1 MSTVAIIV
9 AAGSGNRAG
18 GKVPKQW
25 RTIAGKLVVDWSIDA
40 FKNHDLVDFVI
51 VVLPPNKTLDRND
64 VITCAGGNSRSIS
77 VYNGLI
83 AAKNLSPNKVLI
95 HDVARP
101 AVSEDIIT
109 DIILAINEETGAAPG
124 LPISDAIWKVSDG
137 KIEKTLN
144 RNFIFRAQTP
154 QGFPY
159 SKILKAHENQSDQS
173 AFDDV
178 ELAKKFGLKV
188 IFKIGHRDNMK
199 ITTPEDFSKISKIL
213 TEKLDKN
220 NKERFRLNDRH

>member
-9 AAGSGNRAG
+9 AAGKGNRAG

-25 RTIAGKLVVDWSIDA
+25 RTIGGKLVVDWSIDA
-40 FKNHDLVDFVI
+40 FKNHDLVDNVI
-51 VVLPPNKTLDRND
+51 VVLPPNKTLHRND
-64 VITCAGGNSRSIS
+64 VITCAGGHSRSLS

-83 AAKNLSPNKVLI
+83 AAKNLSPDKVLI

-101 AVSEDIIT
+101 AVSEEIIT

-137 KIEKTLN
+137 EVEKTLD

-159 SKILKAHENQSDQS
+159 SKILLAHEDQSDQR

-178 ELAKKFGLKV
+178 ELAKKIGLK
-188 IFKIGHRDNMK
+188 IILKTGHRDNMK
-199 ITTPEDFSKISKIL
+199 ITTPEDFLEMSKIL
-213 TEKLDKN
+213 IKKVGYKIIKKVLD
-220 NKERFRLNDRH
+220 

>member
-9 AAGSGNRAG
+9 AAGKGNRAG
-18 GKVPKQW
+18 GKVAKQW

-51 VVLPPNKTLDRND
+51 VVLPPDKTLNRND
-64 VITCAGGNSRSIS
+64 VITCAGGQSRSIS
-77 VYNGLI
+77 VYNGLK
-83 AAKNLSPNKVLI
+83 AAKNLSPDKVLI

-109 DIILAINEETGAAPG
+109 DIILAIDEETGAAPG
-124 LPISDAIWKVSDG
+124 LPISDAIWKVSDEE
-137 KIEKTLN
+137 IEKTLD

-159 SKILKAHENQSDQS
+159 SKILKAHEDQSDNN

-178 ELAKKFGLKV
+178 ELAKKIGLRVVLKT
-188 IFKIGHRDNMK
+188 GHKDNMK
-199 ITTPEDFSKISKIL
+199 ITKPEDFLKMSKIL
-213 TEKLDKN
+213 VKKVGYKIIKKVLD
-220 NKERFRLNDRH
+220 

>member
-1 MSTVAIIV
+1 MCGDLMSTVAIIV

-51 VVLPPNKTLDRND
+51 VVLPANKTLDRND
-64 VITCAGGNSRSIS
+64 VITCAGGKSRSIS

-83 AAKNLSPNKVLI
+83 AAKNLSPDKVLI

-188 IFKIGHRDNMK
+188 IFKIGNRDNMK
-199 ITTPEDFSKISKIL
+199 ITMPEDFAKISKIL
-213 TEKLDKN
+213 TEKLDK
-220 NKERFRLNDRH
+220 K

>member
-1 MSTVAIIV
+1 MTTVAIIV
-9 AAGSGNRAG
+9 AAGKGNRAG
-18 GKVPKQW
+18 GKVAKQW
-25 RTIAGKLVVDWSIDA
+25 RTLAGKLVVDWSIDA

-51 VVLPPNKTLDRND
+51 VVLPPDKILNRND
-64 VITCAGGNSRSIS
+64 VITCTGGQTRSIS

-83 AAKNLSPNKVLI
+83 AAKNLSPDKVLI

-109 DIILAINEETGAAPG
+109 DIILAIDEETGAAPG
-124 LPISDAIWKVSDG
+124 LPISDAIWKVSDEE
-137 KIEKTLN
+137 IEKTLD

-159 SKILKAHENQSDQS
+159 SKILKAHEDQSDNN

-178 ELAKKFGLKV
+178 ELAKKIGLRVVLKT
-188 IFKIGHRDNMK
+188 GHKDNMK
-199 ITTPEDFSKISKIL
+199 ITKPEDFLKMSKIL
-213 TEKLDKN
+213 VRKVGFKIIKKVLE
-220 NKERFRLNDRH
+220 

>member
-9 AAGSGNRAG
+9 AAGKGIRAG

-40 FKNHDLVDFVI
+40 FKNHDLVDFVV

-64 VITCAGGNSRSIS
+64 VITCTGGNSRSVS

-83 AAKNLSPNKVLI
+83 AAKNFAPDKVLI

-137 KIEKTLN
+137 EIEKTI
-144 RNFIFRAQTP
+144 RPF
-154 QGFPY
+154 
-159 SKILKAHENQSDQS
+159 
-173 AFDDV
+173 
-178 ELAKKFGLKV
+178 
-188 IFKIGHRDNMK
+188 
-199 ITTPEDFSKISKIL
+199 
-213 TEKLDKN
+213 
-220 NKERFRLNDRH
+220 

>member
-1 MSTVAIIV
+1 M
-9 AAGSGNRAG
+9 
-18 GKVPKQW
+18 
-25 RTIAGKLVVDWSIDA
+25 
-40 FKNHDLVDFVI
+40 
-51 VVLPPNKTLDRND
+51 
-64 VITCAGGNSRSIS
+64 
-77 VYNGLI
+77 
-83 AAKNLSPNKVLI
+83 I

-109 DIILAINEETGAAPG
+109 DIILAIDEETGAAPG

-137 KIEKTLN
+137 EIEKTLD

-159 SKILKAHENQSDQS
+159 SKILKAHEDQSGQS

-188 IFKIGHRDNMK
+188 ILKTGHSDNMK
-199 ITTPEDFSKISKIL
+199 ITTPEDFIKMSKIL
-213 TEKLDKN
+213 VKKVGYKIIKKVLD
-220 NKERFRLNDRH
+220 

>member
-9 AAGSGNRAG
+9 AAGNGNRAG

-25 RTIAGKLVVDWSIDA
+25 RKIAGKLVVDWSIDA
-40 FKNHDLVDFVI
+40 FKNHNLIDFVI
-51 VVLPPNKTLDRND
+51 VVLPPSKTLHRND
-64 VITCAGGNSRSIS
+64 VITCVGGNSRSLS

-83 AAKNLSPNKVLI
+83 AAKSLSPDKVLI

-109 DIILAINEETGAAPG
+109 EIILAINEETGAAPG
-124 LPISDAIWKVSDG
+124 LPLSDAIWKVSDG
-137 KIEKTLN
+137 EIEKTLD
-144 RNFIFRAQTP
+144 RNFLIRAQTP

-159 SKILKAHENQSDQS
+159 SKILNAHENQSEQM

-188 IFKIGHRDNMK
+188 ILKTGNRDNMK
-199 ITTPEDFSKISKIL
+199 ITTPEDFLKMSKIL
-213 TEKLDKN
+213 VKKVKSKIIKKVLD
-220 NKERFRLNDRH
+220 

>member
-9 AAGSGNRAG
+9 AAGKGNRAG

-25 RTIAGKLVVDWSIDA
+25 RKIAGKLVVDWSIDA
-40 FKNHDLVDFVI
+40 FKNHDLVDNVI
-51 VVLPPNKTLDRND
+51 VVLPPNKILHRND
-64 VITCAGGNSRSIS
+64 VITCAGGHSRSLS

-83 AAKNLSPNKVLI
+83 AAKNLSPDKVLI

-109 DIILAINEETGAAPG
+109 NIILAINEETGAAPG

-137 KIEKTLN
+137 EIEKTLD

-159 SKILKAHENQSDQS
+159 SKILKAHEEQSDQM

-178 ELAKKFGLKV
+178 ELANKIGLKV
-188 IFKIGHRDNMK
+188 ILKTGHRDNMK
-199 ITTPEDFSKISKIL
+199 ITTPEDFLKMSKIIVKKVGYKII
-213 TEKLDKN
+213 KKVLD
-220 NKERFRLNDRH
+220 

>member
-9 AAGSGNRAG
+9 AAGNGNRAG

-40 FKNHDLVDFVI
+40 FKNHNLIDFVI
-51 VVLPPNKTLDRND
+51 VVLPPSKTLHRND
-64 VITCAGGNSRSIS
+64 VITCVGGNSRSLS

-83 AAKNLSPNKVLI
+83 AAKNLSPDKVLI

-109 DIILAINEETGAAPG
+109 EIILAINEETGAAPG
-124 LPISDAIWKVSDG
+124 LPLSDAIWKVSDG
-137 KIEKTLN
+137 EIEKTLD
-144 RNFIFRAQTP
+144 RNFLIRAQTP

-159 SKILKAHENQSDQS
+159 SKILNAHENQSEQM

-188 IFKIGHRDNMK
+188 ILKTGHRDNMK
-199 ITTPEDFSKISKIL
+199 ITTPEDFLKMSKIL
-213 TEKLDKN
+213 IKKVKSKIIKKVLD
-220 NKERFRLNDRH
+220 

>member
-9 AAGSGNRAG
+9 AAGKGNRAG

-40 FKNHDLVDFVI
+40 FKNHGLVDNVI
-51 VVLPPNKTLDRND
+51 VVLPPNKTLHRND
-64 VITCAGGNSRSIS
+64 VITCAGGHSRSLS

-83 AAKNLSPNKVLI
+83 AAKNLSPDKVLI

-109 DIILAINEETGAAPG
+109 NIILAINEETGAAPG

-137 KIEKTLN
+137 EIEKTLD

-159 SKILKAHENQSDQS
+159 SKILKAHEEQSDQM

-178 ELAKKFGLKV
+178 ELANKIGLKV
-188 IFKIGHRDNMK
+188 ILKTGHRDNMK
-199 ITTPEDFSKISKIL
+199 ITTPEDFLKMSKIIVKKVGYKII
-213 TEKLDKN
+213 KKVLD
-220 NKERFRLNDRH
+220 

>member
-9 AAGSGNRAG
+9 AAGKGNRAG
-18 GKVPKQW
+18 GKVAKQW

-51 VVLPPNKTLDRND
+51 VVLPPDKTLNRND
-64 VITCAGGNSRSIS
+64 VITCAGGQSRSIS
-77 VYNGLI
+77 VYNGLK
-83 AAKNLSPNKVLI
+83 AAKNLSPDKVLI

-109 DIILAINEETGAAPG
+109 DIILAIDEETGAAPG
-124 LPISDAIWKVSDG
+124 LPISDAIWKVSDEE
-137 KIEKTLN
+137 IEKTLD

-159 SKILKAHENQSDQS
+159 SKILKAHEEQSDHNT
-173 AFDDV
+173 FDDV
-178 ELAKKFGLKV
+178 ELAKTIGLRVVLKT
-188 IFKIGHRDNMK
+188 GHKDNMK
-199 ITTPEDFSKISKIL
+199 ITKPEDFLKMSKIL
-213 TEKLDKN
+213 VKKVGYKIIKKVLD
-220 NKERFRLNDRH
+220 

>member
-9 AAGSGNRAG
+9 AAGKGNRAG

-25 RTIAGKLVVDWSIDA
+25 RTIGGKLVVDWSIDA
-40 FKNHDLVDFVI
+40 FKNHDLVDNVI
-51 VVLPPNKTLDRND
+51 VVLPPNKTLHRND

-77 VYNGLI
+77 VHNGLM
-83 AAKNLSPNKVLI
+83 AAKILSPKKVLI

-109 DIILAINEETGAAPG
+109 SIILAVNEETGAAPG

-137 KIEKTLN
+137 EIEKTLD

-159 SKILKAHENQSDQS
+159 SKILKAHEEQSDQM

-178 ELAKKFGLKV
+178 ELANKIGLKV
-188 IFKIGHRDNMK
+188 ILKTGHRDNMK
-199 ITTPEDFSKISKIL
+199 ITTPEDFLKMSKIIVKKVGYKII
-213 TEKLDKN
+213 KKVLD
-220 NKERFRLNDRH
+220 

>member
-9 AAGSGNRAG
+9 AAGKGNRAG

-40 FKNHDLVDFVI
+40 FKNHDLVDFVV
-51 VVLPPNKTLDRND
+51 VVLPPNKTLDRSD
-64 VITCAGGNSRSIS
+64 VITCTGGNSRPAS
-77 VYNGLI
+77 VYKGLI
-83 AAKNLSPNKVLI
+83 TAKKLSPDKVLI

-137 KIEKTLN
+137 EIEKTLD
-144 RNFIFRAQTP
+144 RNYIYRAQTP

-159 SKILKAHENQSDQS
+159 SKILKAHEDESSQN

-178 ELAKKFGLKV
+178 ELAKKIGLKV
-188 IFKIGHRDNMK
+188 ILKTGHTDNMK
-199 ITTPEDFSKISKIL
+199 ITTPEDFIKMSQILIKKIGYKII
-213 TEKLDKN
+213 KKV
-220 NKERFRLNDRH
+220 LN

>member
-1 MSTVAIIV
+1 MCGDLMSTVAIIV

-51 VVLPPNKTLDRND
+51 VVLPANKTLDRND
-64 VITCAGGNSRSIS
+64 VITCAGGKSRSIS

-83 AAKNLSPNKVLI
+83 AAKNLSPDKVLI

-188 IFKIGHRDNMK
+188 IFKIGNRDNMK
-199 ITTPEDFSKISKIL
+199 ITMPEDFAKISKIL
-213 TEKLDKN
+213 IEKLDK
-220 NKERFRLNDRH
+220 K

>member
-1 MSTVAIIV
+1 MSTIAIIV
-9 AAGSGNRAG
+9 AAGKGNRAG

-25 RTIAGKLVVDWSIDA
+25 RKIAGKLVIDWSIDA
-40 FKNHDLVDFVI
+40 FKNHVLVDFVI
-51 VVLPPNKTLDRND
+51 VVLPPNKTLDRKD
-64 VITCAGGNSRSIS
+64 VITCAGGNSRSTS

-83 AAKNLSPNKVLI
+83 AAKNLSPDKVLI

-109 DIILAINEETGAAPG
+109 DIILAIDEETGAAPG
-124 LPISDAIWKVSDG
+124 LPISDAVWKVSDEE
-137 KIEKTLN
+137 IEKTLD

-159 SKILKAHENQSDQS
+159 SKILKAHEDQSDNN

-178 ELAKKFGLKV
+178 ELAKKIGLRVVLKT
-188 IFKIGHRDNMK
+188 GHKDNMK
-199 ITTPEDFSKISKIL
+199 ITKPEDFLKMSKIL
-213 TEKLDKN
+213 IKKVGFKIIKKVLE
-220 NKERFRLNDRH
+220 

>member
-9 AAGSGNRAG
+9 AAGKGNRAG

-25 RTIAGKLVVDWSIDA
+25 RTIGGKLVVDWSIDA
-40 FKNHDLVDFVI
+40 FKNHDLVDNVI
-51 VVLPPNKTLDRND
+51 VVLPPNKTLHRND
-64 VITCAGGNSRSIS
+64 VITCAGGHSRSLS

-83 AAKNLSPNKVLI
+83 AAKNLSPDKVLI

-137 KIEKTLN
+137 QIEKTLD

-159 SKILKAHENQSDQS
+159 SKIIKAHEEQSDQM

-178 ELAKKFGLKV
+178 ELAKKIGLKV
-188 IFKIGHRDNMK
+188 ILKTGHRDNMK
-199 ITTPEDFSKISKIL
+199 ITTPEDFLKMSKIIVKKVGYKII
-213 TEKLDKN
+213 KKVLD
-220 NKERFRLNDRH
+220 

>member
-9 AAGSGNRAG
+9 AAGKGNRAG

-25 RTIAGKLVVDWSIDA
+25 RTIAGKLVADWSIDA

-51 VVLPPNKTLDRND
+51 VVLAPNKTLHRND
-64 VITCAGGNSRSIS
+64 VLTCAGGNSRSLS

-83 AAKNLSPNKVLI
+83 AAKDLSPEKVLI

-101 AVSEDIIT
+101 AVSDEIIT
-109 DIILAINEETGAAPG
+109 DIILTTSDETGAAPG

-137 KIEKTLN
+137 EIEKALD

-159 SKILKAHENQSDQS
+159 SKILKAHEDQSDEQ

-178 ELAKKFGLKV
+178 ELAKKSGMKV
-188 IFKIGHRDNMK
+188 MFKTGHKDNMK
-199 ITTPEDFSKISKIL
+199 ITTPEDFSKMSRIL
-213 TEKLDKN
+213 VKKLDIK
-220 NKERFRLNDRH
+220 

>member
-9 AAGSGNRAG
+9 AAGKGNRAG
-18 GKVPKQW
+18 GKVAKQW

-51 VVLPPNKTLDRND
+51 VVLPPDKTLNRND
-64 VITCAGGNSRSIS
+64 VITCAGGQTRSIS

-83 AAKNLSPNKVLI
+83 AAKNLSPDKVLI

-124 LPISDAIWKVSDG
+124 LPISDAIWKVSD
-137 KIEKTLN
+137 KEIEKTLD

-159 SKILKAHENQSDQS
+159 PKILKAHEEQSGHN

-178 ELAKKFGLKV
+178 ELAKLIGLRVVLKT
-188 IFKIGHRDNMK
+188 GHKDNMK
-199 ITTPEDFSKISKIL
+199 ITKPEDFLKMSKIL
-213 TEKLDKN
+213 VKKVGYKIIKKVLD
-220 NKERFRLNDRH
+220 

>member
-9 AAGSGNRAG
+9 AAGQGSRAG
-18 GKVPKQW
+18 GKVSKQW

-40 FKNHDLVDFVI
+40 FKNHDLVDDVI
-51 VVLPPNKTLDRND
+51 VVLPPNKTLHRND

-83 AAKNLSPNKVLI
+83 AAKRLSPNKVLI

-101 AVSEDIIT
+101 AVSKDIIT

-124 LPISDAIWKVSDG
+124 LSISDAVWKVSDG
-137 KIEKTLN
+137 EIEKTLD
-144 RNFIFRAQTP
+144 RNLMFRAQTP

-159 SKILKAHENQSDQS
+159 SKILKAHEDQSDQM

-178 ELAKKFGLKV
+178 ELAKKYGLKV
-188 IFKIGHRDNMK
+188 VLKTGHRDNMK
-199 ITTPEDFSKISKIL
+199 ITTPEDFLKMSKIL
-213 TEKLDKN
+213 VKKVGYKIIKKVLD
-220 NKERFRLNDRH
+220 

>member
-9 AAGSGNRAG
+9 AAGKGNRAG

-40 FKNHDLVDFVI
+40 FKNHDLVDFVV
-51 VVLPPNKTLDRND
+51 VVLPPSKILDRSD
-64 VITCAGGNSRSIS
+64 VITCTGGNSRSVS
-77 VYNGLI
+77 VYKGLV
-83 AAKNLSPNKVLI
+83 AAKNLSPDKVLI

-137 KIEKTLN
+137 EIEKTLD

-159 SKILKAHENQSDQS
+159 SKILKAHEIQSDER

-178 ELAKKFGLKV
+178 ELAKKSGLKV
-188 IFKIGHRDNMK
+188 MLKTGHKDNMK
-199 ITTPEDFSKISKIL
+199 ITTPEDFSKMSKIL
-213 TEKLDKN
+213 VKKLDIK
-220 NKERFRLNDRH
+220 

>member
-9 AAGSGNRAG
+9 AAGKGNRAG

-25 RTIAGKLVVDWSIDA
+25 RTIGGKLVVDWSIDA
-40 FKNHDLVDFVI
+40 FKNHELVDNVI
-51 VVLPPNKTLDRND
+51 VVLPPNKTLHRND
-64 VITCAGGNSRSIS
+64 VITCAGGHSRSLS

-83 AAKNLSPNKVLI
+83 AAKNLSPDKVLI

-137 KIEKTLN
+137 EIEKILD

-159 SKILKAHENQSDQS
+159 SKILKAHEEQFDQM

-178 ELAKKFGLKV
+178 ELAKKYGLKV
-188 IFKIGHRDNMK
+188 ILKTGHRDNMK
-199 ITTPEDFSKISKIL
+199 ITTPEDFLKMSKIIVKKVGYKII
-213 TEKLDKN
+213 KKVLD
-220 NKERFRLNDRH
+220 

>member
-1 MSTVAIIV
+1 MSIVAIIV
-9 AAGSGNRAG
+9 AAGKGNRAG
-18 GKVPKQW
+18 GRVPKQW

-40 FKNHDLVDFVI
+40 FKNHDLIDFVI
-51 VVLPPNKTLDRND
+51 VVLPPNKTLNRND
-64 VITCAGGNSRSIS
+64 VISCTGGNSRSLS

-83 AAKNLSPNKVLI
+83 AAKNLSPEKVLI

-109 DIILAINEETGAAPG
+109 DIILTVNEETGAAPG

-137 KIEKTLN
+137 EVEKTLD

-159 SKILKAHENQSDQS
+159 SKILKAHEDQSNHS

-188 IFKIGHRDNMK
+188 ILTTGHSDNMK
-199 ITTPEDFSKISKIL
+199 ITTPVDFIKMSKIL
-213 TEKLDKN
+213 VKKVGYKILRRVLD
-220 NKERFRLNDRH
+220 

>member
-9 AAGSGNRAG
+9 AAGKGNRAG

-25 RTIAGKLVVDWSIDA
+25 RTIGGKLVVDWSIDA
-40 FKNHDLVDFVI
+40 FKNHDLVDNVI
-51 VVLPPNKTLDRND
+51 VVLPPNKTLHRND
-64 VITCAGGNSRSIS
+64 VITCAGGHSRSLS

-83 AAKNLSPNKVLI
+83 AAKNLSPDKVLI

-109 DIILAINEETGAAPG
+109 NIILAINEETGAAPG

-137 KIEKTLN
+137 EIEKTLD

-159 SKILKAHENQSDQS
+159 SKILKAHEEQSDQM

-178 ELAKKFGLKV
+178 ELANKIGLKV
-188 IFKIGHRDNMK
+188 ILKTGHRDNIK
-199 ITTPEDFSKISKIL
+199 ITTPEDFLKMSKIIVKKVGYKII
-213 TEKLDKN
+213 KKVLD
-220 NKERFRLNDRH
+220 